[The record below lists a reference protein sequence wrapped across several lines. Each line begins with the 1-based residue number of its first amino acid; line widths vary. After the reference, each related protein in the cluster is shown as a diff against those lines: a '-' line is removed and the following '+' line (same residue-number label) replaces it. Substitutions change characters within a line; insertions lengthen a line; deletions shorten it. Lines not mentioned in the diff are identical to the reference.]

1 MLQHRWTLR
10 TLWKVKQASHEKTNT
25 TWFYLYEGHRVV
37 KYTEK
42 ESEMGV
48 ARGWEGKWELLC
60 NGLQSLGRWKNSG
73 DWLHN
78 NMNMDLIWTLHFKMN
93 MKVNYMFILPQLS
106 FKNKNPP
113 KPQIT
118 HYLKCWPNK
127 QKHLI
132 QFLLCL
138 EEQMGWYKPHL
149 EEYTVKTDYNQSKCN

>member
-1 MLQHRWTLR
+1 
-10 TLWKVKQASHEKTNT
+10 
-25 TWFYLYEGHRVV
+25 
-37 KYTEK
+37 
-42 ESEMGV
+42 
-48 ARGWEGKWELLC
+48 
-60 NGLQSLGRWKNSG
+60 
-73 DWLHN
+73 
-78 NMNMDLIWTLHFKMN
+78 

-127 QKHLI
+127 QKYLI

-149 EEYTVKTDYNQSKCN
+149 EEYTVKTDYNQSKCNQVKGIEDGYSRERFGLKLPKRR